1 MDWPQGR
8 ASERE
13 TVLQE
18 KRVKP
23 MALLLVD
30 DNPTFLRILKRFLEE
45 QGRGEMAVAGL
56 ATGGQEALTT
66 AAALRPDLVL
76 LDLAMPDLHGL
87 EVIPRLRSLL
97 PETGIIALTLMN
109 PESYRQAVLAA
120 GADEFVTKST
130 LDTDLLPAIRRVSAT
145 YRIGAPLEP

>member
-1 MDWPQGR
+1 MKLAQGR
-8 ASERE
+8 ASEML
-13 TVLQE
+13 LQE
-18 KRVKP
+18 RRVKP

-30 DNPTFLRILKRFLEE
+30 DNPTFLRILKRYIEE
-45 QGRGEMAVAGL
+45 QGRGEITVAGM
-56 ATGGQEALTT
+56 ATGGNEALTA
-66 AAALRPDLVL
+66 AAALRPDLIL

-120 GADEFVTKST
+120 GADEFVTKAS
-130 LDTDLLPAIRRVSAT
+130 LDTDLLPAIRRVSTT
-145 YRIGAPLEP
+145 YRTGAPLEP